1 VPVLIGSGVALG
13 YGRFSWWRALL
24 ALVVALALQVGVNFA
39 NDYSDGI
46 RGSDERR
53 VGPVRLVAAGL
64 APPRHVLLAA
74 LGCFGVA
81 GVAGLALAAVTSW
94 WLLAVGAACIAAA
107 WFYTGG
113 PKPYGYSG
121 LGEVFVFLCFG
132 VVAVAGTAY
141 VQMKALTWLGLAASV
156 PAGLLACALL
166 MVNNLRDIGT
176 DTVAGK
182 RTLAVMLGDAR
193 SRAGY
198 VLTLL
203 VPFGIAALLAFFR
216 PFTLLTVGPG
226 RGVGSGADQGARPD
240 RAAATG
246 VRHRVHDRPGH
257 PAVIPGTTRMDIRTG
272 RRAGLAACRGS
283 PDQLQRFAGSTG
295 EISSETVRKWQ
306 DGTHGNGGADTGGTP
321 PGRDPGGT
329 RDGRI
334 TGSGEARMCDS
345 GTLASLVRDT

>member
-1 VPVLIGSGVALG
+1 MADPRKWLAGTRPRTLPAAVVPVLIGSGVALG
-13 YGRFSWWRALL
+13 YAKFSWWRAGL

-46 RGSDERR
+46 RGSDEQR

-64 APPRHVLLAA
+64 APPRQVLAAAFGCFLLAGA
-74 LGCFGVA
+74 
-81 GVAGLALAAVTSW
+81 AGLALAAVTSW
-94 WLLAVGAACIAAA
+94 WLVAVGAGCIAAA

-141 VQMKALTWLGLAASV
+141 VQMNALSWLALAASV

-193 SRAGY
+193 SRQGY

-216 PFTLLTVGPG
+216 PFTLLTALALPLARLPIRSVRAGASGP
-226 RGVGSGADQGARPD
+226 ALI
-240 RAAATG
+240 RALG
-246 VRHRVHDRPGH
+246 Q
-257 PAVIPGTTRMDIRTG
+257 TG
-272 RRAGLAACRGS
+272 RLQLAFGIAFTIGLAIR
-283 PDQLQRFAGSTG
+283 L
-295 EISSETVRKWQ
+295 
-306 DGTHGNGGADTGGTP
+306 
-321 PGRDPGGT
+321 
-329 RDGRI
+329 
-334 TGSGEARMCDS
+334 
-345 GTLASLVRDT
+345 

>member
-1 VPVLIGSGVALG
+1 MADPREWLAGTRPRTLPAAVVPVLIGSGVALG

-216 PFTLLTVGPG
+216 PFTLLTVLTLPLARLPVRSVRAGASGP
-226 RGVGSGADQGARPD
+226 ALI
-240 RAAATG
+240 RALG
-246 VRHRVHDRPGH
+246 Q
-257 PAVIPGTTRMDIRTG
+257 TG
-272 RRAGLAACRGS
+272 RLQLAFGIAFTIGLAIR
-283 PDQLQRFAGSTG
+283 P
-295 EISSETVRKWQ
+295 
-306 DGTHGNGGADTGGTP
+306 
-321 PGRDPGGT
+321 
-329 RDGRI
+329 
-334 TGSGEARMCDS
+334 
-345 GTLASLVRDT
+345 

>member
-1 VPVLIGSGVALG
+1 MADPREWLAGTRPRTLPAAVVPVLIGTGVALG
-13 YGRFSWWRALL
+13 YAKFSWWRAGL

-46 RGSDERR
+46 RGSDEQR

-64 APPRHVLLAA
+64 APPRQVLAAA
-74 LGCFGVA
+74 LGCFVLA
-81 GVAGLALAAVTSW
+81 GVAGLTLAAVTSW

-141 VQMKALTWLGLAASV
+141 VQMKALSWLGLAASV

-193 SRAGY
+193 SRWGY

-203 VPFGIAALLAFFR
+203 VPFGVAALLAFFR
-216 PFTLLTVGPG
+216 PLTLLTALALPLARLPIRSVRAGASGP
-226 RGVGSGADQGARPD
+226 ALI
-240 RAAATG
+240 RALG
-246 VRHRVHDRPGH
+246 Q
-257 PAVIPGTTRMDIRTG
+257 TG
-272 RRAGLAACRGS
+272 RLQLAFGIAFTIGLAIR
-283 PDQLQRFAGSTG
+283 P
-295 EISSETVRKWQ
+295 
-306 DGTHGNGGADTGGTP
+306 
-321 PGRDPGGT
+321 
-329 RDGRI
+329 
-334 TGSGEARMCDS
+334 
-345 GTLASLVRDT
+345 

>member
-1 VPVLIGSGVALG
+1 VADPREWLAGTRPRTLPAAVVPVLIGSGVALG

-64 APPRHVLLAA
+64 APPRQVLLAA
-74 LGCFGVA
+74 LGFFLAA

-94 WLLAVGAACIAAA
+94 WLVAVGAACIAAA

-182 RTLAVMLGDAR
+182 RTLAVMLGDTR

-216 PFTLLTVGPG
+216 PFTLLTVLTLPLARLPVRSVRAGASGP
-226 RGVGSGADQGARPD
+226 ALI
-240 RAAATG
+240 RALG
-246 VRHRVHDRPGH
+246 Q
-257 PAVIPGTTRMDIRTG
+257 TG
-272 RRAGLAACRGS
+272 RLQLAFGIAFTIGLAIR
-283 PDQLQRFAGSTG
+283 P
-295 EISSETVRKWQ
+295 
-306 DGTHGNGGADTGGTP
+306 
-321 PGRDPGGT
+321 
-329 RDGRI
+329 
-334 TGSGEARMCDS
+334 
-345 GTLASLVRDT
+345 

>member
-1 VPVLIGSGVALG
+1 VAEAREWLAGTRPRTLPAAVVPVLIGSGVALG
-13 YGRFSWWRALL
+13 YDRFSWWRALL
-24 ALVVALALQVGVNFA
+24 ALVVALALQVGVNYA
-39 NDYSDGI
+39 NDYSDGV

-74 LGCFGVA
+74 LAFFFVA

-113 PKPYGYSG
+113 PRPYGYNG

-132 VVAVAGTAY
+132 VVAVAGTAF
-141 VQMKALTWLGLAASV
+141 VQMKTLSWLGLAASV

-166 MVNNLRDIGT
+166 MVNNLRDIRT

-193 SRAGY
+193 SRLAY

-203 VPFGIAALLAFFR
+203 VPFGVAALLAFYR
-216 PFTLLTVGPG
+216 PLTLITALALPL
-226 RGVGSGADQGARPD
+226 ARPPV
-240 RAAATG
+240 RA
-246 VRHRVHDRPGH
+246 VRAGASG
-257 PAVIPGTTRMDIRTG
+257 PALIKALGQTG
-272 RRAGLAACRGS
+272 RLQLAFGIVFTIGLAI
-283 PDQLQRFAGSTG
+283 RF
-295 EISSETVRKWQ
+295 
-306 DGTHGNGGADTGGTP
+306 
-321 PGRDPGGT
+321 
-329 RDGRI
+329 
-334 TGSGEARMCDS
+334 
-345 GTLASLVRDT
+345 

>member
-1 VPVLIGSGVALG
+1 VADVREWVGGTRPRTLPAAVVPVLIGSGVALG

-64 APPRHVLLAA
+64 APPRQVLAA
-74 LGCFGVA
+74 AFGCFLLA

-94 WLLAVGAACIAAA
+94 WLMAVGAACIAAA

-141 VQMKALTWLGLAASV
+141 VQMNALSWLGLAASV

-182 RTLAVMLGDAR
+182 RTLAVKLGDAR
-193 SRAGY
+193 SRMGY

-203 VPFGIAALLAFFR
+203 VPFGVAALLAFFR
-216 PFTLLTVGPG
+216 PLTLLTVLALPLARLPVRSVRAGASGP
-226 RGVGSGADQGARPD
+226 ALI
-240 RAAATG
+240 RALG
-246 VRHRVHDRPGH
+246 Q
-257 PAVIPGTTRMDIRTG
+257 TG
-272 RRAGLAACRGS
+272 RLQLAFGIAFTIGLAIR
-283 PDQLQRFAGSTG
+283 P
-295 EISSETVRKWQ
+295 
-306 DGTHGNGGADTGGTP
+306 
-321 PGRDPGGT
+321 
-329 RDGRI
+329 
-334 TGSGEARMCDS
+334 
-345 GTLASLVRDT
+345 